1 MTLTLTLTQ
10 AQASDPKA
18 AHGPCSQPP
27 ISSAPLFISPSL
39 PRPLIPSS
47 TYPITL
53 SPYHPHLG
61 SLSTSYSVDT
71 LPTRADRCGPTMC
84 VPHHVRHHAADD
96 ARTASVFA
104 FDPSGIGGL
113 AGGGSVYCTPSAQE
127 APFAREVGEFEEE
140 MDILINNLQS
150 CARSTAVRE

>member
-1 MTLTLTLTQ
+1 MALALNPPYPLPLSSSHPLSLALSSPHPLTL
-10 AQASDPKA
+10 
-18 AHGPCSQPP
+18 
-27 ISSAPLFISPSL
+27 SPY
-39 PRPLIPSS
+39 RLIALSP
-47 TYPITL
+47 YHPITL
-53 SPYHPHLG
+53 LPYHPHLG

-71 LPTRADRCGPTMC
+71 LPTRADHCGPTMC